1 MKERVRVKAREPLSF
16 PPTAY
21 PPPLL
26 DGAGE
31 RKEREREREEEREEE
46 RKEERKEE
54 WRESERSATQT
65 AKELSAILFYLSR
78 LPLDRIHR
86 FLTLRAFSVAPHGR

>member
-1 MKERVRVKAREPLSF
+1 MRVKAREPLSF

-31 RKEREREREEEREEE
+31 RSERREREKERKNERKKWREREK
-46 RKEERKEE
+46 RNT
-54 WRESERSATQT
+54 ATT
-65 AKELSAILFYLSR
+65 KELSAILFYLSR

>member
-1 MKERVRVKAREPLSF
+1 MRESLSF

-31 RKEREREREEEREEE
+31 RKEKGRERERKREREKERGE
-46 RKEERKEE
+46 RKNERKNG
-54 WRESERSATQT
+54 ESERNAIQT

>member
-31 RKEREREREEEREEE
+31 RKEREKE
-46 RKEERKEE
+46 RKEERRNERKNG
-54 WRESERSATQT
+54 ESERNATQT
-65 AKELSAILFYLSR
+65 AKELSAILF
-78 LPLDRIHR
+78 
-86 FLTLRAFSVAPHGR
+86 